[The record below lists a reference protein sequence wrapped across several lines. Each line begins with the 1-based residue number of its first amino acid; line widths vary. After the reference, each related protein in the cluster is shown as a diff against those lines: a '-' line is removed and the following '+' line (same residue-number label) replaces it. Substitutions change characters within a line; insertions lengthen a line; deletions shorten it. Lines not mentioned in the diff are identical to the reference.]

1 MSDFKSD
8 LAMNSLTSENAL
20 VAKLS
25 ALSDA
30 NLSTLAT
37 MIDSGP
43 LLPGFVWIKT
53 TVAWEATRRAGN
65 DAGPFPR
72 HQIQPNSIS
81 DAITAIWNLSAQF
94 RGDIKDAQMSPLVEL
109 LDCAVANLR
118 ARSEKDALH
127 AAFRTAR
134 LRV

>member
-1 MSDFKSD
+1 
-8 LAMNSLTSENAL
+8 MNSLTSENTL

-25 ALSDA
+25 AVPAAD
-30 NLSTLAT
+30 LSTLAT

-65 DAGPFPR
+65 AGPFPR

-94 RGDIKDAQMSPLVEL
+94 RGDIKDAQMSPIVEL
-109 LDCAVANLR
+109 LNCAVANLR
-118 ARSEKDALH
+118 ARSEEDALH